1 MFMRKIAIIP
11 IKQISKRIPGKNF
24 KLFCGVPLYK
34 YIISSAVNSESF
46 EEIYID
52 TDSEII
58 KEYAKKL
65 NLSIIHRPENLTLDS
80 VNGNDLIVNAYN
92 QINSKADFI
101 FQLFATA
108 PLLSSLTIKQCVE
121 EFISNSDK
129 YDSCLTVTEENGWF
143 WFKSQ
148 PVNYRPNIL
157 PRSQDAPNLVKEST
171 GLYGITERSLLKYKC
186 RIGDSPLMYEIS
198 QVESLDIDTDI
209 EFDFAEYTAKNQKA
223 QNTII

>member
-1 MFMRKIAIIP
+1 MRIIAIIP

-24 KLFCGVPLYK
+24 KLFCGIPLYK
-34 YIISSAVNSESF
+34 YIISNTVNSESF
-46 EEIYID
+46 DEIYID

-80 VNGNDLIVNAYN
+80 VNGNDLIVNAYD
-92 QINSKADFI
+92 QINLKADFI

-108 PLLSSLTIKQCVE
+108 PLLSSLTIKQCVD

-129 YDSCLTVTEENGWF
+129 YDSCFTVTEENGWF
-143 WFKSQ
+143 WFNSQ

-157 PRSQDAPNLVKEST
+157 PRSQDAPNLIKEST
-171 GLYGITERSLLKYKC
+171 GLYGITEKSLLKYKS
-186 RIGDSPLMYEIS
+186 RIGGTPLMYKIS
-198 QVESLDIDTDI
+198 EVESLDIDTDF
-209 EFDFAEYTAKNQKA
+209 EFDFAEHTAKSKNVK
-223 QNTII
+223 NNII